1 MFTSVIKTS
10 NQPVCYVIAQKFDV
24 CHILAADLALQEN
37 IQNIPVKKLL
47 PFWRSLVIVTD
58 CECIYETN
66 WCEIYQLRVYWF
78 CAPIEDSEQLNPW
91 QPIDMIHR
99 SPCTADKFAE
109 EYDRHGDSYTQDATI
124 GSLKD
129 VFNNVQT
136 QVEYYY
142 WLSAKRILYRF
153 YQTVISV

>member
-1 MFTSVIKTS
+1 
-10 NQPVCYVIAQKFDV
+10 
-24 CHILAADLALQEN
+24 
-37 IQNIPVKKLL
+37 
-47 PFWRSLVIVTD
+47 
-58 CECIYETN
+58 
-66 WCEIYQLRVYWF
+66 
-78 CAPIEDSEQLNPW
+78 
-91 QPIDMIHR
+91 MIHR

-142 WLSAKRILYRF
+142 GQSAKRILYRF
-153 YQTVISV
+153 YQTVIMPVLQSREHFLEKSLFSSIGPSL